1 MPTVPL
7 PADPNLEQ
15 LRHQART
22 LQRAVRAG
30 EPAALA
36 RIAEHHP
43 AGVPAEAARAGFPRH
58 AAQLVIAREY
68 GFTGWPR
75 LKRHLDVVTRYRRDP
90 DPLVPSGGTPLVPS
104 GAVAAEFCRSAC
116 LNYDDDGPRRW
127 AEARR
132 LLAERPDLT
141 AGNIW
146 AAAAAAEPAAVARL
160 LAGAPELAGR
170 DGPPYGWPPLCYL
183 SYSRLDPEMPAEPV
197 LATARLLLDAGA
209 DPNAGF
215 LWHGLPTPF
224 TVLTGVFGE
233 GEQGSGRQPR
243 HPHSLALARLLL
255 AAGADPN
262 DGQALYNRMFGPDDD
277 HLVLLFEFGL
287 GSGDGGPWRRR
298 LGPMAD
304 PPAALLRRQLE
315 WAVAHGFADRVRL
328 LLRHGVDVRAPL
340 SDGRTPVEV
349 AAAQGHAEV
358 VEVLAGF
365 GVPAPVLRGVDALV
379 AAVLAGER
387 RRVATL
393 LAGDSE
399 LLAAAVARHPTL
411 ILRAGATGRPE
422 AVELAAELGF
432 DPDATVDGATALHW
446 AAWRGDLEVAR
457 RLVRAGADLD
467 RRDDRY
473 HGTPQDWAGHAHR
486 DALVD
491 YLIVQ
496 SGARSGSVPDANSPE
511 ISD

>member
-1 MPTVPL
+1 MPL

-15 LRHQART
+15 LRHRARA

-30 EPAALA
+30 DPAALA
-36 RIAEHHP
+36 RVAEHHP
-43 AGVPAEAARAGFPRH
+43 AGVPAEPARAGFPRN

-68 GFTGWPR
+68 GFAGWPR
-75 LKRHLDVVTRYRRDP
+75 LKRHLDVVTRHRRDP
-90 DPLVPSGGTPLVPS
+90 DPAPPPGD
-104 GAVAAEFCRSAC
+104 AAAEFCRLAC

-141 AGNIW
+141 SGNIW
-146 AAAAAAEPAAVARL
+146 AAAAAAEPVTVARL
-160 LAGAPELAGR
+160 LAGAPELAGQ
-170 DGPPYGWPPLCYL
+170 DGPPYGWTPLCYL
-183 SYSRLDPEMPAEPV
+183 AYSRLDPAVPAEPV

-233 GEQGSGRQPR
+233 GEQGPGRQPR

-255 AAGADPN
+255 RAGADPN

-277 HLVLLFEFGL
+277 HLVVLFEFGL
-287 GSGDGGPWRRR
+287 GSGDGGPWRQR
-298 LGPMAD
+298 LGPMVD
-304 PPAALLRRQLE
+304 PPAVLLHRQLD
-315 WAVAHGFADRVRL
+315 WAAAHGFADRVRL
-328 LLRHGVDVRAPL
+328 LLRHGVDARTPPAG
-340 SDGRTPVEV
+340 GRTPVEV
-349 AAAQGHAEV
+349 AAAHGHAEV
-358 VEVLAGF
+358 VEVLVGS
-365 GVPAPVLRGVDALV
+365 GVPRPVLRGVDALV
-379 AAVLAGER
+379 AAVLAGDR
-387 RRVATL
+387 RRVA
-393 LAGDSE
+393 G
-399 LLAAAVARHPTL
+399 LLAAAVAGHPAL
-411 ILRAGATGRPE
+411 LLRAADTGRPE

-432 DPDATVDGATALHW
+432 EPDATVDGATALHW
-446 AAWRGDLEVAR
+446 AAWRGHLEVAR
-457 RLVRAGADLD
+457 RLVRMGADLG

-473 HGTPQDWAGHAHR
+473 HGTPEDWAGHAHR
-486 DALVD
+486 DELVD

-496 SGARSGSVPDANSPE
+496 ARGRSDPSFDANSPE

>member
-1 MPTVPL
+1 VPTVPL

-15 LRHQART
+15 LRHRARA

-30 EPAALA
+30 DPAALA
-36 RIAEHHP
+36 RVAEHHP
-43 AGVPAEAARAGFPRH
+43 AGVPAEPARAGFPRN

-68 GFTGWPR
+68 GFTGWPP

-90 DPLVPSGGTPLVPS
+90 DPAPSP
-104 GAVAAEFCRSAC
+104 GAAADGAPAEQFCRLAC

-127 AEARR
+127 AGARR
-132 LLAERPDLT
+132 LLAERPDLV

-146 AAAAAAEPAAVARL
+146 AAAAAAEPVAVARL
-160 LAGAPELAGR
+160 LAEAPELAGQ
-170 DGPPYGWPPLCYL
+170 DGPPYGWSPLCYL
-183 SYSRLDPEMPAEPV
+183 AYSRLDPAVPAEPV

-233 GEQGSGRQPR
+233 GEQGPGRQPR

-255 AAGADPN
+255 RAGADPN

-277 HLVLLFEFGL
+277 HLVVLLEFGL

-298 LGPMAD
+298 LGPMVD
-304 PPAALLRRQLE
+304 PPAALLRRQLD
-315 WAVAHGFADRVRL
+315 WAAAHGFADRVRL
-328 LLRHGVDVRAPL
+328 LLRHGVDARTPL
-340 SDGRTPVEV
+340 ADGRTPVEV
-349 AAAQGHAEV
+349 AAAAGHAEV
-358 VEVLAGF
+358 VEVLVAS
-365 GVPAPVLRGVDALV
+365 GVPRPVLRGIAVLV
-379 AAVLAGER
+379 AAVLAGDR
-387 RRVATL
+387 RRVT
-393 LAGDSE
+393 E
-399 LLAAAVARHPTL
+399 LLSADSGLRAAAVARHPTL
-411 ILRAGATGRPE
+411 MLRAAGTGRPE
-422 AVELAAELGF
+422 AVELAVELGF
-432 DPDATVDGATALHW
+432 APDATVDGATALHW

-457 RLVRAGADLD
+457 RLVLGGADLE

-473 HGTPQDWAGHAHR
+473 HGTPEGWAGHAHR
-486 DALVD
+486 DELVD

-496 SGARSGSVPDANSPE
+496 ARARSGSSPHPTSPE

>member
-1 MPTVPL
+1 MPTMPL

-15 LRHQART
+15 LRHRARA

-30 EPAALA
+30 DPAALA
-36 RIAEHHP
+36 RVAEHHP
-43 AGVPAEAARAGFPRH
+43 AGVPAEPARARFPRT

-75 LKRHLDVVTRYRRDP
+75 LKRHLDVVARYRRDP
-90 DPLVPSGGTPLVPS
+90 DPAPPPGGA
-104 GAVAAEFCRSAC
+104 AVQFCRLAC
-116 LNYDDDGPRRW
+116 LNYDDDGPLRW

-132 LLAERPDLT
+132 LLAERPDLI

-146 AAAAAAEPAAVARL
+146 AAATAAEPVAVARL
-160 LAGAPELAGR
+160 LAEAPELAGQ
-170 DGPPYGWPPLCYL
+170 DGPPYGWSPLCYL
-183 SYSRLDPEMPAEPV
+183 AYSRLDPAVPAEPV

-233 GEQGSGRQPR
+233 GEQGPGRQPR

-255 AAGADPN
+255 RAGADPN

-277 HLVLLFEFGL
+277 HLVVLLEFGL
-287 GSGDGGPWRRR
+287 GSGDGGPWRHR
-298 LGPMAD
+298 LGPMVD
-304 PPAALLRRQLE
+304 PPAALLRRQLD

-328 LLRHGVDVRAPL
+328 LLRHGVDARTPTA
-340 SDGRTPVEV
+340 DGRTPVEV
-349 AAAQGHAEV
+349 AAAQGHVEV
-358 VEVLAGF
+358 VEVLAASGA
-365 GVPAPVLRGVDALV
+365 PRPVLHGVDALL
-379 AAVLAGER
+379 AAVLGGDR
-387 RRVATL
+387 RRVA
-393 LAGDSE
+393 G
-399 LLAAAVARHPTL
+399 LLAADSGLLAVAVDRHPAL
-411 ILRAGATGRPE
+411 MLRAAATGRPE
-422 AVELAAELGF
+422 AVELAVELGF
-432 DPDATVDGATALHW
+432 AVDATVHGATALHW

-457 RLVRAGADLD
+457 RLVLGGADLD
-467 RRDDRY
+467 RRDGRY
-473 HGTPQDWAGHAHR
+473 HGTPGDWAGHAHR
-486 DALVD
+486 DELVD

-496 SGARSGSVPDANSPE
+496 ARTRSGPSLPPDSPE